1 MVDQAN
7 RASTLDSVMARRRK
21 YKKIMV
27 QEIDIFGTYL
37 IYCRGPSRGG
47 NGVAIALGKQID
59 TFGNLPDNFINSI
72 ITEYL
77 SIMIMISA
85 IILHCL

>member
-7 RASTLDSVMARRRK
+7 RASTLDSVMARRQK

-27 QEIDIFGTYL
+27 QEIDVIGTHFN
-37 IYCRGPSRGG
+37 YCRGPGG
-47 NGVAIALGKQID
+47 YLGVAIALGKQID
-59 TFGNLPDNFINSI
+59 TFSNLLDNFINTS

-85 IILHCL
+85 VVSP